1 MSVLG
6 TESLKAELHGF
17 ETLGLWW
24 RYISY
29 LFTLLMSAFSLLIS
43 PAWLTPHL
51 RRLTERSATILTD
64 PQLRYMSL
72 APVHLRRKTA

>member
-29 LFTLLMSAFSLLIS
+29 LLTLLMSAFSLLIG
-43 PAWLTPHL
+43 PRILPNWLLPH
-51 RRLTERSATILTD
+51 TERSATT
-64 PQLRYMSL
+64 
-72 APVHLRRKTA
+72 